1 MLSLFKE
8 VLSKATDG
16 IIILNNS
23 QEIIYMNEPARIL
36 FSKKLTKFEEIA
48 ACFNIDSDSQSLKGE
63 KEVKYRNKIL
73 NLQLKSCTI
82 DKDNYYTVYIEDCT
96 ELYHALRENY
106 CFATVLNSIN
116 EGVLLSDTNG
126 VIWFYNKQMQSFE
139 GLNPQRILGKHITE
153 VYDVNPENSE
163 HLTVLKTQSPIMD
176 RYQKYNTIH
185 GKEIHLTASTYPLL
199 RNGEII
205 STYSISRNLTTV
217 RELLEQMKRLQM
229 DYSPLI
235 KDALV
240 DNPQNNT
247 RFTLSNIIGRSTE
260 IRKVLKK
267 AKIASK
273 ILSPILIY
281 GETGTGKEL
290 FIQGI
295 HNENSVTK
303 HHPFIAINCAAIPES
318 LLESLLFGSV
328 KGSFTGSTNST
339 GLFEQAGQG
348 TLFLDEINSMPLNLQ
363 AKLLRVLQ
371 EKKYR
376 KLGGKEELPMECR
389 IMSSTNVDP
398 LECINKSILR
408 KDLYFRLAVISL
420 EIPPLR
426 KRTEDIPMLID
437 YFIKDFAM
445 KYGKPII
452 SISSDLQV
460 MLSNYDWPGNVR
472 ELEHVVESAMTM
484 IDCEDNLMLKHLPEN
499 LISIFETQKFSYQKP
514 SIDNLSVVLLN
525 AEKETI
531 LNALDT
537 FDWNVSRTARELGI
551 ARQNLQYRI
560 RKLKLERPYKGI

>member
-8 VLSKATDG
+8 VLNNANEG
-16 IIILNNS
+16 IIILDTS
-23 QEIIYMNEPARIL
+23 YEIIYMNELVNVL
-36 FSKKLTKFEEIA
+36 FSNELTSFKDIA
-48 ACFNIDSDSQSLKGE
+48 ICLNLNTNPQSLKE
-63 KEVKYRNKIL
+63 EEEVKYRDKVL
-73 NLQLKSCTI
+73 KLKLKSCVI
-82 DKDNYYTVYIEDCT
+82 ERESYFIVYIEDCT
-96 ELYHALRENY
+96 DLHRALGENY
-106 CFATVLNSIN
+106 CFSTVLNSIN

-126 VIWFYNKQMQSFE
+126 VIWFYNKQMQNFE
-139 GLNPQRILGKHITE
+139 GLNPQKILGKHITE
-153 VYDVNPENSE
+153 VYDVKPENSE
-163 HLTVLKTQSPIMD
+163 HLTVLKNQSPIMD
-176 RYQKYNTIH
+176 RYQKYHTIH

-205 STYSISRNLTTV
+205 STYSISRNLTTIK
-217 RELLEQMKRLQM
+217 ELLEQMKRLQM
-229 DYSPLI
+229 DHSPLLKNTLI
-235 KDALV
+235 

-247 RFTLSNIIGRSTE
+247 RFTLDNIIGKSPE
-260 IRKVLKK
+260 IRNALKK

-273 ILSPILIY
+273 ILSPILIC

-290 FIQGI
+290 FVQGI
-295 HNENSVTK
+295 HNQNPITK

-318 LLESLLFGSV
+318 LLESLLFGAV

-376 KLGGKEELPMECR
+376 KLGGKEELPVECR
-389 IMSSTNVDP
+389 IMSSTNIDP

-426 KRTEDIPMLID
+426 KRPEDIPMLIE

-452 SISSDLQV
+452 SVSSDLKV
-460 MLSNYDWPGNVR
+460 MLSNYNWPGNVR
-472 ELEHVVESAMTM
+472 ELEHVIESAMTM
-484 IDCEDNLMLKHLPEN
+484 VDCEDTLMLKHLPEN
-499 LISIFETQKFSYQKP
+499 LISIFGAQKVSYQKP
-514 SIDNLSVVLLN
+514 SIDNLSVALEQ
-525 AEKETI
+525 AERTTI
-531 LNALDT
+531 LNALDA
-537 FDWNVSRTARELGI
+537 FDWNVSRSARELGI

-560 RKLKLERPYKGI
+560 RKLKLERPRKNA